1 MTLRAATTFIEALED
16 AGVEVSARPTGS
28 NPSDLLPPEDSYR
41 ESERIAEHVS
51 APLEEFTKVIF
62 KTSHNPGADL
72 MTCLSAVK
80 AGSRDC
86 EGGLNQEFEVFTG
99 LSVSPECTFIFDG
112 AGSDDHNRTTP
123 GAMTKFLRAVDEQ
136 SYGEAF
142 RSSLTILGED
152 GTEAQVEKNSP
163 AVGKILVKSGT
174 RVTGTPAGQGIVF
187 GKTLVGY
194 VEAESGRRLVFSIMV
209 GNVPVSS
216 AQEIFPVVETV
227 TEDQGALASEIQ
239 QGY

>member
-1 MTLRAATTFIEALED
+1 MPGAARTAFIEALER
-16 AGVEVSARPTGS
+16 AGVEVSAKSTGS

-41 ESERIAEHVS
+41 ESERVAEHVS

-86 EGGLNQEFEVFTG
+86 EGGLKQEFEVFTG
-99 LSVSPECTFIFDG
+99 LGVSAESTFIFDG

-123 GAMTKFLRAVDEQ
+123 DAMTKFLRAVDEQ
-136 SYGEAF
+136 SYGNAF
-142 RSSLTILGED
+142 RTSLAILGVD
-152 GTEAQVEKNSP
+152 GTEADVLKDSP
-163 AVGKILVKSGT
+163 AAGKIRGKDGT
-174 RVTGTPAGQGIVF
+174 RVIPTPAGQGIVL

-194 VEAESGRRLVFSIMV
+194 VEAESGRRLVISIMV
-209 GNVPVSS
+209 RDVPVSS
-216 AQEIFPVVETV
+216 AQEIFPLIESV
-227 TEDQGALASEIQ
+227 TEDEGELAAEIQ